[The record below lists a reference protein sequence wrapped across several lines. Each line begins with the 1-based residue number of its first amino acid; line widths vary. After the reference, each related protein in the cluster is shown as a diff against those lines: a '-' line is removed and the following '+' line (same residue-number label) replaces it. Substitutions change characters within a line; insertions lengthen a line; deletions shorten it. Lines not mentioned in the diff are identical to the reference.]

1 MIKTDNLK
9 KVLQQQDFSQLNITL
24 SSIQKKISIENKR
37 EEIFNRFL
45 RNVSLITTISISLFL
60 LIIFIEYALQIIR
73 NVN

>member
-45 RNVSLITTISISLFL
+45 RNISLITTISISLFL
-60 LIIFIEYALQIIR
+60 LIIFIEYALQIIG

>member
-9 KVLQQQDFSQLNITL
+9 KVLQQHDFSQLNITL

-45 RNVSLITTISISLFL
+45 RNISLITTISISLFL

>member
-45 RNVSLITTISISLFL
+45 RNISLITTISISLFL